1 MPEKLNFL
9 TSRKFWALIAIAVI
23 EVLRAEGIITSE
35 IANPLVAFLYGFI
48 GINLVG
54 KTTQAFTK

>member
-23 EVLRAEGIITSE
+23 EVLRAEGIITNE
-35 IANPLVAFLYGFI
+35 IANPLVALLYGFI

-54 KTTQAFTK
+54 KATEVLKK